1 MEKHLKLIAAG
12 IAAAGI
18 AMTVAA
24 KEYRSA
30 DVHPEDYP
38 TVMAVKFMSD
48 QIKQKTGGKDSIKVY
63 TGTSSAAKRTRSSR
77 SRSARWTWSAST
89 WRR

>member
-1 MEKHLKLIAAG
+1 MNSKLKLIVAGMVAAG
-12 IAAAGI
+12 IAT
-18 AMTVAA
+18 TVAA

-63 TGTSSAAKRTRSSR
+63 TRTSWAARRTPSSR
-77 SRSARWTWSAST
+77 SRSARSTSCAST